1 MKKLFFTLLSFFS
14 LAVNAADFV
23 VNGIA
28 YNALSLTDLTC
39 EVTNNSTPYSGN
51 IIIPETVSYKN
62 RTFTVIG
69 IGKDAFSGCGD
80 VTSLVLSN
88 TLTYIGSNAFYGCRK
103 LTSLSIPG
111 TVTSIE
117 SGAVAYSGIKKLRLE
132 DGNSTLRIAAYS
144 EGVHFY
150 SSFYCNNID
159 TLYLGRNLTGGGG
172 KSGFFETNVYSEYKN
187 TLSEITIGQCVT
199 IIPSH
204 VFWCSKAKKIV
215 IPSSVT
221 KIQDDAFDGCHY
233 EELIFENGDTPIELG
248 IHVYED
254 WSLKKIEYCVM
265 HNYSLKNLYIG
276 RDIKLAQVGS
286 QGSTNYDYVH
296 GFYNLSS
303 LKNVTIGENVTELPN
318 HLFRD
323 CNGIEKIVL
332 PKKLSN
338 LNGALVGCTGIMDIT
353 CQSTIP
359 PSVTSSSFTNN
370 QYLNAA
376 VQVTED
382 AYDTYKANEVW
393 GQFWGLTK
401 TSSSEIETKKC
412 NKPTINYS
420 YGKLSFHCDTEG
432 AEYHST
438 ITDLDIASYN
448 TNEVQLDVTYNISVY
463 ATKAGYENSDVA
475 TATLCWIDVEPKTE
489 GLVDDIA
496 QVRAKAILIQ
506 SMDGQIVLSG
516 IDDGT
521 RIYAYKVNGQQ
532 VGSAISHNGQA
543 NLTTN
548 LKPGSI
554 VIIKI
559 GERSVKAIIK

>member
-1 MKKLFFTLLSFFS
+1 M
-14 LAVNAADFV
+14 
-23 VNGIA
+23 
-28 YNALSLTDLTC
+28 
-39 EVTNNSTPYSGN
+39 
-51 IIIPETVSYKN
+51 
-62 RTFTVIG
+62 
-69 IGKDAFSGCGD
+69 
-80 VTSLVLSN
+80 
-88 TLTYIGSNAFYGCRK
+88 
-103 LTSLSIPG
+103 
-111 TVTSIE
+111 
-117 SGAVAYSGIKKLRLE
+117 AYSGIKKLRLE
-132 DGNSTLRIAAYS
+132 DGNSTLRIAAYVVGAHS
-144 EGVHFY
+144 Y
-150 SSFYCNNID
+150 SSFNCNNID
-159 TLYLGRNLTGGGG
+159 TLYLGRNLTGGDG
-172 KSGFFETNVYSEYKN
+172 KKGFFETGVYSEYRN
-187 TLSEITIGQCVT
+187 TLSEIMIGQCVT

-221 KIQDDAFDGCHY
+221 KIQDDAFEGCYY
-233 EELIFENGDTPIELG
+233 EELIFENGNTPIELG
-248 IHVYED
+248 IHIYEN
-254 WSLKKIEYCVM
+254 WSQNNLEYCVM

-286 QGSTNYDYVH
+286 QGSTNYVYVH

-370 QYLNAA
+370 QYLNATVKVA
-376 VQVTED
+376 DD

-401 TSSSEIETKKC
+401 ANSPEIEIKKC

-448 TNEVQLDVTYNISVY
+448 TNEVQLDVAYNISVY
-463 ATKAGYENSDVA
+463 ATKTGYENSDVA

-489 GLVDDIA
+489 GLGDDIA
-496 QVRAKAILIQ
+496 QVRAKAVLIQ
-506 SMDGQIVLSG
+506 SMDGQIAISG

-521 RIYAYKVNGQQ
+521 RLYAYEVNGQQ
-532 VGSAISHNGQA
+532 VGSAISYNGQA
-543 NLTTN
+543 NLTTH